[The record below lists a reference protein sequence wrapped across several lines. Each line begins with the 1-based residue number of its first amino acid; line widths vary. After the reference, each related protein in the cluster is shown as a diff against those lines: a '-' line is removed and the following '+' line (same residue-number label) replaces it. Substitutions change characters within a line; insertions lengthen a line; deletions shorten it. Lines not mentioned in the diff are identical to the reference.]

1 MRRLLIVL
9 SALPGPTAPAFAQ
22 VHVGLGI
29 GAPGASIGI
38 NLPTC
43 PRLVRVPDYPVC
55 DAPELQ
61 ANFFYDGL
69 YGVLEGDDWR
79 ASSGY
84 HEGWDRRP
92 GARPPVRRSR
102 ARTGATG
109 DRAATRT
116 TARVAATTSSPTVT
130 SKEPP

>member
-9 SALPGPTAPAFAQ
+9 SALPGTTAPAFAQ

-29 GAPGASIGI
+29 GAPRREHRHQPADLPSAGARAG
-38 NLPTC
+38 L
-43 PRLVRVPDYPVC
+43 PVC